1 MTNWSWISSGIL
13 EPQIAENDHPPLT
26 WHISLTTVYT
36 LTCYTV
42 INITCYLVM
51 TDAFTDENSCIV
63 WLWTST
69 LENRVYQVSRVK
81 SFTKFENHSYSSY
94 HNEGFNLTDLA
105 TFHLRNFP
113 SLKKCGN
120 CDVFT
125 HISFTG
131 HTEQCHE
138 DVFILGYI
146 GILKRNY
153 ETFVYRHWRT
163 YYYFWLLRNRPFS
176 RDYSRLGRMM
186 LRSSSV
192 KIYAGP
198 DSCIDLHRRNV
209 GGYWCE
215 NFQARCSSCH

>member
-1 MTNWSWISSGIL
+1 
-13 EPQIAENDHPPLT
+13 
-26 WHISLTTVYT
+26 
-36 LTCYTV
+36 
-42 INITCYLVM
+42 M
-51 TDAFTDENSCIV
+51 TDAFTDENSCIF

-176 RDYSRLGRMM
+176 RDYSRLGRM
-186 LRSSSV
+186 LHRSSSV

-198 DSCIDLHRRNV
+198 ESCIDLHRRNV
-209 GGYWCE
+209 GVAG
-215 NFQARCSSCH
+215 ARIFRPDALPVTKPTVSKHWRNRYDKNTCRKKEIRNTAKVECALLELKQLRRGP